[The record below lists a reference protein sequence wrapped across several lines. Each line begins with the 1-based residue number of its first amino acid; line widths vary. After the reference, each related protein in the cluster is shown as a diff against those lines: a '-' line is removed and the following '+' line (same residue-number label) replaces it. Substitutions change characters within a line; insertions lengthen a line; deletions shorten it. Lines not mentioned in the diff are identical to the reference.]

1 MFSVNS
7 MATNWPREVCSAVSV
22 AQTGVIAFRIPV
34 PIPLK
39 IRAVL
44 FSRLEVQCQQPSH
57 TADHPRMVLRRAL
70 KTSPDNCPNGRD
82 GDRVDA
88 TEFVADVATEEG
100 TKEGTGQIVYRDLK
114 TSARTAGPKAA
125 THNAS
130 LECRSV
136 DHDRLGSGVVVAKV
150 HDVDVASR
158 SVYSSHDSLIIAKE
172 EDGKGSDAVDGDQQ
186 GSLFKAVDEVKF

>member
-7 MATNWPREVCSAVSV
+7 IATNWPREVCSAVSV

-44 FSRLEVQCQQPSH
+44 FSRLETQCQPSSH

-70 KTSPDNCPNGRD
+70 KASPDDCPNGRD
-82 GDRVDA
+82 GDRVDT
-88 TEFVADVATEEG
+88 TEFVTDVATEKG
-100 TKEGTGQIVYRDLK
+100 TKQGTGQIVHSDLK
-114 TSARTAGPKAA
+114 TSARTAGPKET

-130 LECRSV
+130 LERRSV
-136 DHDRLGSGVVVAKV
+136 DHDRLGSVIVVAKL

-172 EDGKGSDAVDGDQQ
+172 EDGKCSDAVDGDQ
-186 GSLFKAVDEVKF
+186 